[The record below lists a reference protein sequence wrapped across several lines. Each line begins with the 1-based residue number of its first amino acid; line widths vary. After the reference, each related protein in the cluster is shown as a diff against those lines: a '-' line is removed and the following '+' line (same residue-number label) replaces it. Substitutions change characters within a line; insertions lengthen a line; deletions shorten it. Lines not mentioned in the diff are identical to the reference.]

1 LAVNN
6 TELSYKYMQY
16 NTSRKSLIIS
26 EYGRSIQEM
35 VEFTVQLED
44 RDERTKAA
52 KTIVNAMAILNPQL
66 REFVDYKHKLWDHL
80 YIISDFKLDCDSPFP
95 MPDKDLTHVK
105 PSPMPY
111 PQKNI
116 KLRHYGST
124 IELMI
129 KEALKMEDTPE
140 RQQVVEA
147 IANFMKMSYLTWN
160 RDSVD
165 DDVIREQLKEFSG
178 GVLEIRDDMK
188 LTNKFIDLKEAD
200 RRNQRNKNLRK
211 QRTPTNGYSRGK

>member
-1 LAVNN
+1 
-6 TELSYKYMQY
+6 MQY

-80 YIISDFKLDCDSPFP
+80 YIISDFKLDCDSPYP

-105 PSPMPY
+105 PDPMPY
-111 PQKNI
+111 PHKNI

-165 DDVIREQLKEFSG
+165 DDVIREQLREFSG
-178 GVLEIRDDMK
+178 GQLEIREDMK
-188 LTNKFIDLKEAD
+188 LTSRFIDLREAD
-200 RRNQRNKNLRK
+200 RRNQKNKNLRK
-211 QRTPTNGYSRGK
+211 QRSPSNGYLRGK

>member
-1 LAVNN
+1 
-6 TELSYKYMQY
+6 MQY
-16 NTSRKSLIIS
+16 NTSRKTLIIS

-35 VEFTVQLED
+35 VEYAVQLED
-44 RDERTKAA
+44 REERTKAA
-52 KTIVNAMAILNPQL
+52 NTIVKAMAILNPQL
-66 REFVDYKHKLWDHL
+66 REFADYKHKLWDHL

-95 MPDKDLTHVK
+95 MPDKDLTHVR

-129 KEALKMEDTPE
+129 KEALKMEEGPE
-140 RQQVVEA
+140 KQQVVEA

-165 DDVIREQLKEFSG
+165 DEVIREQLREFSG
-178 GVLEIRDDMK
+178 GKLEIREDMK
-188 LTNKFIDLKEAD
+188 LTTRFIDLREAD
-200 RRNQRNKNLRK
+200 RRNQKNKNLKR
-211 QRTPTNGYSRGK
+211 RNPSNGYSRGK